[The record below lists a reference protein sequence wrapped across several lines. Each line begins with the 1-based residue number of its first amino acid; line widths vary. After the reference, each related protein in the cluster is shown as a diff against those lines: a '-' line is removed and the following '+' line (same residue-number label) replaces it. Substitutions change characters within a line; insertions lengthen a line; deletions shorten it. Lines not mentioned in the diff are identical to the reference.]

1 MSQQISIFLLNKLVA
16 SAYNAKI
23 IKQSMVKQAITFMSM
38 MTLIYCFK
46 QIYYW
51 KLSYQLEISSNLQ
64 LLFYVF
70 K

>member
-23 IKQSMVKQAITFMSM
+23 VKQSMVKQAITFMSM

-51 KLSYQLEISSNLQ
+51 KLYQLEISSNLQ

>member
-23 IKQSMVKQAITFMSM
+23 VKQSMVKQAVTFMSM

-51 KLSYQLEISSNLQ
+51 KLYQLEISSNLQ